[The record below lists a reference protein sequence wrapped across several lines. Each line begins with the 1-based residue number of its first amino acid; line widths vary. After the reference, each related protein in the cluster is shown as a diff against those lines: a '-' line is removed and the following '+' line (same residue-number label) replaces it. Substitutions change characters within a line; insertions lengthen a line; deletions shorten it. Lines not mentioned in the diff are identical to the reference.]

1 MSLFFKDESH
11 VRILIT
17 GVAGF
22 VGSNFLD
29 YLLSKGHH
37 IIGVDN
43 FSTGKKEFIENS
55 IDNSNFTFLNFDL
68 LNLRDLKK
76 ATKNID
82 IVFHFA
88 ANADVRF
95 GLQHPDKDL
104 KQNTNV
110 TFNVLEAMRYNNVKK
125 IIFSSTGS
133 VYGEPNEFPTPE
145 NCAFPIQ
152 TSLYGASKLA
162 AEGLIQAYCEGYNFQ
177 AWIFRFVSLL
187 GERYSHGHVFDFYN
201 KLRLNPNRLEVL
213 GDGTQKKSYLYI
225 KDCINAVMIALEKSN
240 QKINIFNLGNY
251 EYSEVKDSVKWIIEY
266 LGLSPEI
273 IYLGGKRGWVGD
285 NPFIHLDISKILNL
299 GWKPKLDIKSGIIK
313 TISYLIDNKF

>member
-1 MSLFFKDESH
+1 MR
-11 VRILIT
+11 VLIT

-37 IIGVDN
+37 IVGVDN
-43 FSTGKKEFIENS
+43 FSTGKTEFIENA
-55 IDNSNFTFLNFDL
+55 INNSNFTFLNFDL
-68 LNLRDLKK
+68 LNLRDLKQ

-95 GLQHPDKDL
+95 GLQHSDKDL
-104 KQNTNV
+104 KQNTIV

-201 KLRLNPNRLEVL
+201 KLRLDPNKLEVL

-313 TISYLIDNKF
+313 TISYLIDNKS

>member
-1 MSLFFKDESH
+1 MR
-11 VRILIT
+11 VLIT

-37 IIGVDN
+37 VVGVDN
-43 FSTGKKEFIENS
+43 FSTGKREFIENA
-55 IDNSNFTFLNFDL
+55 IDNLNFTFLKFDL
-68 LNLRDLKK
+68 LDLRDLKK

-104 KQNTNV
+104 QQNTIV

-133 VYGEPNEFPTPE
+133 GYGEPNEVPTPE

-201 KLRLNPNRLEVL
+201 KLRLDPNKLEVL

-225 KDCINAVMIALEKSN
+225 KDCINAVMTALENSN

>member
-1 MSLFFKDESH
+1 MES
-11 VRILIT
+11 IT
-17 GVAGF
+17 F
-22 VGSNFLD
+22 QLE
-29 YLLSKGHH
+29 
-37 IIGVDN
+37 
-43 FSTGKKEFIENS
+43 KEFIENA
-55 IDNSNFTFLNFDL
+55 IDNSNFTFLKFDL
-68 LNLRDLKK
+68 LDLGRFKK

-104 KQNTNV
+104 QQNTIV

-162 AEGLIQAYCEGYNFQ
+162 AEGLIQAYCEGYDFQ
-177 AWIFRFVSLL
+177 AIFRFVSLL

-201 KLRLNPNRLEVL
+201 KLRLDPNKLEVL

-225 KDCINAVMIALEKSN
+225 KNYCINAVMTALEKSN

>member
-1 MSLFFKDESH
+1 MR
-11 VRILIT
+11 VLIT

-37 IIGVDN
+37 IVGVDN
-43 FSTGKKEFIENS
+43 FSTGKREFIENA
-55 IDNSNFTFLNFDL
+55 IDNSNFTFLKFDL
-68 LNLRDLKK
+68 LDLGDLKK

-104 KQNTNV
+104 QQNTIV

-162 AEGLIQAYCEGYNFQ
+162 AEGLIQAYCEGYDFQ

-201 KLRLNPNRLEVL
+201 KLLLDPNKLEVL

-225 KDCINAVMIALEKSN
+225 KDCINAVMTALEKSN

>member
-1 MSLFFKDESH
+1 MR
-11 VRILIT
+11 VLIT

-37 IIGVDN
+37 VVGVDN
-43 FSTGKKEFIENS
+43 FSTGKSEFIENA
-55 IDNSNFTFLNFDL
+55 IDNSNFTFLKFDL
-68 LNLRDLKK
+68 LDLGDLKK

-104 KQNTNV
+104 QQNTIV

-162 AEGLIQAYCEGYNFQ
+162 AEGLIQAYCEGYDFQ

-201 KLRLNPNRLEVL
+201 KLRLDPNKLEVL

-225 KDCINAVMIALEKSN
+225 KDCINAVMTALEKSN

-313 TISYLIDNKF
+313 TVSYLIDNKF

>member
-1 MSLFFKDESH
+1 MR
-11 VRILIT
+11 VLIT

-37 IIGVDN
+37 VVGVDN
-43 FSTGKKEFIENS
+43 FSTGKREFIENA
-55 IDNSNFTFLNFDL
+55 IDNSNFTFLKFDL
-68 LNLRDLKK
+68 LDLGDLKK

-104 KQNTNV
+104 QQNTIV

-201 KLRLNPNRLEVL
+201 KLRLDPNKLEVL
-213 GDGTQKKSYLYI
+213 GDGTQKKSYLHI
-225 KDCINAVMIALEKSN
+225 KDCINAVMTALEKSN

-313 TISYLIDNKF
+313 TVSYLIDNKF

>member
-1 MSLFFKDESH
+1 MR
-11 VRILIT
+11 VLIT

-37 IIGVDN
+37 VVGVDN
-43 FSTGKKEFIENS
+43 FSTGKREFIENA
-55 IDNSNFTFLNFDL
+55 IDNSNFTFLKFDL
-68 LNLRDLKK
+68 LDLRDLKK

-104 KQNTNV
+104 QQNTIV

-162 AEGLIQAYCEGYNFQ
+162 AEGLIQAYCEGYDFQ

-201 KLRLNPNRLEVL
+201 KLRLDPNKLEVL

-225 KDCINAVMIALEKSN
+225 KDCIHAVMTALEKSN

>member
-1 MSLFFKDESH
+1 MR
-11 VRILIT
+11 VLIT

-37 IIGVDN
+37 VVGVDN
-43 FSTGKKEFIENS
+43 FSTGKREFIENA
-55 IDNSNFTFLNFDL
+55 IDNLNFTFLKFDL
-68 LNLRDLKK
+68 LDLRDLKK

-104 KQNTNV
+104 KQNTIV

-162 AEGLIQAYCEGYNFQ
+162 AEGLIQAYCEGYDFQ

-201 KLRLNPNRLEVL
+201 KLRLDPNRLEVL

-240 QKINIFNLGNY
+240 QKINVFNLANY

>member
-1 MSLFFKDESH
+1 
-11 VRILIT
+11 VRVLIT

-37 IIGVDN
+37 IVGVDN
-43 FSTGKKEFIENS
+43 FSTGKTEFIENA
-55 IDNSNFTFLNFDL
+55 INNSNFTFLNFDL
-68 LNLRDLKK
+68 LNLRDLKQ

-95 GLQHPDKDL
+95 GLQHSDKDL
-104 KQNTNV
+104 KQNTIV

-201 KLRLNPNRLEVL
+201 KLRLDPNKLEVL

-266 LGLSPEI
+266 LGLAPEI

-313 TISYLIDNKF
+313 TISYLIDNKS

>member
-1 MSLFFKDESH
+1 M
-11 VRILIT
+11 RILIT

-104 KQNTNV
+104 QQNTIV
-110 TFNVLEAMRYNNVKK
+110 TFNVLEAMRYNDVKK

-201 KLRLNPNRLEVL
+201 KLRLDPNKLEVL

-225 KDCINAVMIALEKSN
+225 KDCIHAVMTALEKSN

>member
-1 MSLFFKDESH
+1 MR
-11 VRILIT
+11 VLIT

-29 YLLSKGHH
+29 YLLSQGHH
-37 IIGVDN
+37 VVGVDN
-43 FSTGKKEFIENS
+43 FSTGKREFIENA
-55 IDNSNFTFLNFDL
+55 IDNSNFTFLKFDL
-68 LNLRDLKK
+68 LDLRDLKK

-104 KQNTNV
+104 QQNTIV

-162 AEGLIQAYCEGYNFQ
+162 AEGLIQAYCEGYDFQ

-201 KLRLNPNRLEVL
+201 KLRLDPYKLEVL

-225 KDCINAVMIALEKSN
+225 KDCINAVMTALEKSN

>member
-1 MSLFFKDESH
+1 MR
-11 VRILIT
+11 VLIT

-37 IIGVDN
+37 IVGVDN

-55 IDNSNFTFLNFDL
+55 IDNSNFTFLKFDL

-104 KQNTNV
+104 QQNTIV

-201 KLRLNPNRLEVL
+201 KLRLDPNKLEVL

-225 KDCINAVMIALEKSN
+225 KDCINAVMTALEKSN
-240 QKINIFNLGNY
+240 QKINVFNLGNY

>member
-1 MSLFFKDESH
+1 MR
-11 VRILIT
+11 VLIT

-37 IIGVDN
+37 IVGVDN
-43 FSTGKKEFIENS
+43 FSTGKTEFIENA
-55 IDNSNFTFLNFDL
+55 INNSNFTFLNFDL
-68 LNLRDLKK
+68 LNLRDLKQ

-95 GLQHPDKDL
+95 GLQHSDKDL
-104 KQNTNV
+104 KQNTIV

-201 KLRLNPNRLEVL
+201 KLRLDPNKLEVL

-266 LGLSPEI
+266 LGLAPEI

-313 TISYLIDNKF
+313 TISYLIDNKS

>member
-1 MSLFFKDESH
+1 MR
-11 VRILIT
+11 VLIT

-37 IIGVDN
+37 IVGVDN

-55 IDNSNFTFLNFDL
+55 IDNSNFTFLKFDL

-104 KQNTNV
+104 QQNTIV

-201 KLRLNPNRLEVL
+201 KLRLDPNRLEVL

-240 QKINIFNLGNY
+240 QKINVFNLGNY

>member
-1 MSLFFKDESH
+1 MES
-11 VRILIT
+11 IT
-17 GVAGF
+17 F
-22 VGSNFLD
+22 QLE
-29 YLLSKGHH
+29 
-37 IIGVDN
+37 
-43 FSTGKKEFIENS
+43 KEFIENA
-55 IDNSNFTFLNFDL
+55 IDNSNFTFLKFDL
-68 LNLRDLKK
+68 LDLGDLKK

-104 KQNTNV
+104 QQNTIV

-201 KLRLNPNRLEVL
+201 KLLLDPNKLEVL

-225 KDCINAVMIALEKSN
+225 KDCINAVMTALEKSN

>member
-1 MSLFFKDESH
+1 MR
-11 VRILIT
+11 VLIT

-29 YLLSKGHH
+29 HLLSEGYHVV
-37 IIGVDN
+37 GVDN
-43 FSTGKKEFIENS
+43 FSTGRKEFIENA
-55 IDNSNFTFLNFDL
+55 IGNTNFTFFNIDL
-68 LNLRDLKK
+68 LNLIALKK
-76 ATKNID
+76 VTKDID

-104 KQNTNV
+104 NQNTIV
-110 TFNVLEAMRYNNVKK
+110 TFNVLEAMRFNGVKK

-145 NCAFPIQ
+145 NCAFPTQ

-201 KLRLNPNRLEVL
+201 KLRLDPNKLEVL

-225 KDCINAVMIALEKSN
+225 KDCINAVMTALENSN

>member
-1 MSLFFKDESH
+1 MR
-11 VRILIT
+11 VLIT

-37 IIGVDN
+37 IVGVDN
-43 FSTGKKEFIENS
+43 FSTGKREFIENA
-55 IDNSNFTFLNFDL
+55 IDNSNFTFLKFDL
-68 LNLRDLKK
+68 LDLEDLKK

-104 KQNTNV
+104 QQNTIV

-201 KLRLNPNRLEVL
+201 KLRLDPNKLEVL

-225 KDCINAVMIALEKSN
+225 KDCINAVMTALEKSN

>member
-1 MSLFFKDESH
+1 MR
-11 VRILIT
+11 VLIT

-37 IIGVDN
+37 IVGVDN
-43 FSTGKKEFIENS
+43 FSTGKREFIENA
-55 IDNSNFTFLNFDL
+55 IDNSNFTFLKFDL
-68 LNLRDLKK
+68 LDLGDLKK

-104 KQNTNV
+104 QQNTIV

-201 KLRLNPNRLEVL
+201 KLLLDPNKLEVL
-213 GDGTQKKSYLYI
+213 GDGTQKNLIYI
-225 KDCINAVMIALEKSN
+225 L
-240 QKINIFNLGNY
+240 KIVLMQ
-251 EYSEVKDSVKWIIEY
+251 
-266 LGLSPEI
+266 L
-273 IYLGGKRGWVGD
+273 
-285 NPFIHLDISKILNL
+285 
-299 GWKPKLDIKSGIIK
+299 
-313 TISYLIDNKF
+313 

>member
-1 MSLFFKDESH
+1 MR
-11 VRILIT
+11 VLIT

-22 VGSNFLD
+22 VGSNFLA

-37 IIGVDN
+37 VVGVDN
-43 FSTGKKEFIENS
+43 FSTGKREFIENA
-55 IDNSNFTFLNFDL
+55 IDNSNFTFLKFDL
-68 LNLRDLKK
+68 LDLRDLKK

-104 KQNTNV
+104 QQNTIV

-201 KLRLNPNRLEVL
+201 KLRSDPNKLEVL

-240 QKINIFNLGNY
+240 QKINVFNLGNY

-313 TISYLIDNKF
+313 TISYLIDNRF

>member
-1 MSLFFKDESH
+1 MSLFFKNESI
-11 VRILIT
+11 VRVLIT

-37 IIGVDN
+37 IVGVDN
-43 FSTGKKEFIENS
+43 FSTGKREFIENA
-55 IDNSNFTFLNFDL
+55 IDNSNFTFLKFDL
-68 LNLRDLKK
+68 LDLGDLKK

-104 KQNTNV
+104 QQNTIV

-201 KLRLNPNRLEVL
+201 KLRSDPNKLEVL

-225 KDCINAVMIALEKSN
+225 KDCINAVMTALEKSN
-240 QKINIFNLGNY
+240 QKINVFNLGNY

>member
-1 MSLFFKDESH
+1 MR
-11 VRILIT
+11 VLIT

-37 IIGVDN
+37 IVGVDN
-43 FSTGKKEFIENS
+43 FSTGKREFIENA
-55 IDNSNFTFLNFDL
+55 IDNSNFTFLKFDL
-68 LNLRDLKK
+68 LDLGDLKK

-104 KQNTNV
+104 QQNTIV

-162 AEGLIQAYCEGYNFQ
+162 AEGLIQAYCEGYDFQ

-201 KLRLNPNRLEVL
+201 KLRLDPNKLEVL

-225 KDCINAVMIALEKSN
+225 KDCINAVMTALEKSN

>member
-1 MSLFFKDESH
+1 MR
-11 VRILIT
+11 VLIT

-37 IIGVDN
+37 IVGVDN

-55 IDNSNFTFLNFDL
+55 IDNSNFTFLKFDL

-104 KQNTNV
+104 QQNTIV

-201 KLRLNPNRLEVL
+201 KLRLDPNKLEVL

-225 KDCINAVMIALEKSN
+225 KDCINAVMTALEKSN

>member
-1 MSLFFKDESH
+1 
-11 VRILIT
+11 
-17 GVAGF
+17 
-22 VGSNFLD
+22 
-29 YLLSKGHH
+29 
-37 IIGVDN
+37 
-43 FSTGKKEFIENS
+43 
-55 IDNSNFTFLNFDL
+55 
-68 LNLRDLKK
+68 
-76 ATKNID
+76 
-82 IVFHFA
+82 
-88 ANADVRF
+88 
-95 GLQHPDKDL
+95 
-104 KQNTNV
+104 
-110 TFNVLEAMRYNNVKK
+110 MRYNNVKK

-162 AEGLIQAYCEGYNFQ
+162 AEGLIQAYCEGYDFQ

-201 KLRLNPNRLEVL
+201 KLRLDPNKLEVL

-225 KDCINAVMIALEKSN
+225 KDCINAVMTALEKSN

>member
-1 MSLFFKDESH
+1 MR
-11 VRILIT
+11 VLIT

-37 IIGVDN
+37 IVGVDN
-43 FSTGKKEFIENS
+43 FSTGKREFIENA
-55 IDNSNFTFLNFDL
+55 IDNSNFTFLKFDL
-68 LNLRDLKK
+68 LDLGYLKK

-104 KQNTNV
+104 KQNTIV

-162 AEGLIQAYCEGYNFQ
+162 AEGLIQAYCEGYDFQ

-201 KLRLNPNRLEVL
+201 KLRLDPNKLEVL

-225 KDCINAVMIALEKSN
+225 KDCINAVMTALEKSN

-285 NPFIHLDISKILNL
+285 NPFIHLDISKILSL

>member
-1 MSLFFKDESH
+1 MR
-11 VRILIT
+11 VLIT

-37 IIGVDN
+37 VVGVDN
-43 FSTGKKEFIENS
+43 FSTGKREFIENA
-55 IDNSNFTFLNFDL
+55 IDNSNFTFLKFDL
-68 LNLRDLKK
+68 LDLGDLKK

-104 KQNTNV
+104 QQNTIV

-162 AEGLIQAYCEGYNFQ
+162 AEGLIQAYCEGYDFQ

-201 KLRLNPNRLEVL
+201 KLRLDPNKLEVL

-225 KDCINAVMIALEKSN
+225 KDCINAVMTALEKSN

>member
-1 MSLFFKDESH
+1 M
-11 VRILIT
+11 RILIT

-104 KQNTNV
+104 QQNTIV

-162 AEGLIQAYCEGYNFQ
+162 AEGLIQAYCEGYDFQ

-201 KLRLNPNRLEVL
+201 KLRLDPNKLEVL

-225 KDCINAVMIALEKSN
+225 KDCIHAVMTALEKSN

>member
-1 MSLFFKDESH
+1 MFVFENETI

-22 VGSNFLD
+22 VGSNFLY
-29 YLLSKGHH
+29 YLLNKGHH
-37 IIGVDN
+37 IVGVDN
-43 FSTGKKEFIENS
+43 FSTGKKEFIENA
-55 IDNSNFTFLNFDL
+55 INNSNFTFLNFDL

-95 GLQHPDKDL
+95 GLQHPDRDL
-104 KQNTNV
+104 KQNTIV

-201 KLRLNPNRLEVL
+201 KLRLDPNRLEVL

-225 KDCINAVMIALEKSN
+225 KDCINAVMIAFEKSN

-299 GWKPKLDIKSGIIK
+299 GWKPELDIKTGIIK
-313 TISYLIDNKF
+313 TISYLIDNNF

>member
-1 MSLFFKDESH
+1 MR
-11 VRILIT
+11 VLIT

-37 IIGVDN
+37 IVGVDN
-43 FSTGKKEFIENS
+43 FSTGKREFIENA
-55 IDNSNFTFLNFDL
+55 IDNSNFTFLKFDL
-68 LNLRDLKK
+68 LDLGDLKK

-104 KQNTNV
+104 QQNTIV

-162 AEGLIQAYCEGYNFQ
+162 AEGLIQAYCEGYDFQ

-201 KLRLNPNRLEVL
+201 KLRLDPNRLEVL

-225 KDCINAVMIALEKSN
+225 KDCINAVMTALEKSN

>member
-1 MSLFFKDESH
+1 MSLFFKNESILR
-11 VRILIT
+11 VLIT

-37 IIGVDN
+37 IVGVDN
-43 FSTGKKEFIENS
+43 FSTGKREFIENATF
-55 IDNSNFTFLNFDL
+55 NSNFTFLKFDL
-68 LNLRDLKK
+68 LDLGDLKK

-95 GLQHPDKDL
+95 GLQHPGKDL
-104 KQNTNV
+104 QQNTIV
-110 TFNVLEAMRYNNVKK
+110 TFNVLEAMRYNSVKK

-201 KLRLNPNRLEVL
+201 KLRLDPNKLEVL

-251 EYSEVKDSVKWIIEY
+251 EYSQVKDSVKWIIEY